1 MTQNREI
8 GAAYSSYCISHLS
21 FFVNIT
27 YSLIIFHMRSL
38 NMSKLPVNSNAHMDP
53 IRYTMHLNHVW
64 YTLVIMT
71 EIVVTYS
78 TRASIVHKTHRLPSI
93 LSIST
98 TSKKPLIHNN
108 KTIERNEGSMASTW
122 SCKQDWLTT
131 LHLMASQW
139 LPLITDQWSV
149 RRTEHW
155 ANQYSPVWQ
164 TSGRKWNRLLRSGR
178 TGRFSTLWFA

>member
-8 GAAYSSYCISHLS
+8 GADYSSYCISHLS

-38 NMSKLPVNSNAHMDP
+38 NVSKLPGNSNAHMDP

-78 TRASIVHKTHRLPSI
+78 TRASIVHKHIDYLVYWVYLLLVKSLWYTI
-93 LSIST
+93 T
-98 TSKKPLIHNN
+98 KPLRETREAWRPLGAVNR
-108 KTIERNEGSMASTW
+108 T
-122 SCKQDWLTT
+122 DWL
-131 LHLMASQW
+131 HY
-139 LPLITDQWSV
+139 I
-149 RRTEHW
+149 
-155 ANQYSPVWQ
+155 
-164 TSGRKWNRLLRSGR
+164 
-178 TGRFSTLWFA
+178 